1 MTQIRNPRSDT
12 DIAETFLRLDTS
24 NDPLTGNLAC
34 GGNNVGGIAV
44 MSATTVDCDE
54 LTSVAAG
61 FVSAKVNI
69 IPDQNSV
76 HDLGSAELIW
86 NDVFT
91 DGVGNTVGRFDFAAG
106 IINTLGTLK
115 PTADGTYDLG
125 AVGAFDR
132 RWRHLYLSGNLSDE
146 TNEVTVANL
155 KTAYDH
161 SQDNSQAHTDYLIN
175 NGNDTTTGTLTAAGF
190 TTTGDLSDGTNS
202 LTVLEIATADITFF
216 IDGGGAE
223 IADGISGWVEIPFAC
238 TILQCTLLADQTG
251 SITIDIWKD
260 TYANYPPDNADTITG
275 ANEPAIAA
283 GIKDQDSTLTDW
295 TTSVSAGDILYFNV
309 DSCTT
314 IEKCLVSL
322 KIKKV

>member
-1 MTQIRNPRSDT
+1 MPPVRTQR
-12 DIAETFLRLDTS
+12 
-24 NDPLTGNLAC
+24 
-34 GGNNVGGIAV
+34 
-44 MSATTVDCDE
+44 
-54 LTSVAAG
+54 
-61 FVSAKVNI
+61 
-69 IPDQNSV
+69 
-76 HDLGSAELIW
+76 
-86 NDVFT
+86 
-91 DGVGNTVGRFDFAAG
+91 
-106 IINTLGTLK
+106 
-115 PTADGTYDLG
+115 
-125 AVGAFDR
+125 
-132 RWRHLYLSGNLSDE
+132 
-146 TNEVTVANL
+146 
-155 KTAYDH
+155 
-161 SQDNSQAHTDYLIN
+161 
-175 NGNDTTTGTLTAAGF
+175 TAAGF